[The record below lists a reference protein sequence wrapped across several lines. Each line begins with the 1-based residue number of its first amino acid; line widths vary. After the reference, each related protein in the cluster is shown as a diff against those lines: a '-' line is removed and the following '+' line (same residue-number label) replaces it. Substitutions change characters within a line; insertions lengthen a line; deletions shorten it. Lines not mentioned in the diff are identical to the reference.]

1 MIIATIIMSACP
13 VAATKKKTSV
23 RTKETATF
31 NVRRIKIVD
40 RILARCL
47 RMIVSLVVVNSIAR
61 IFRYVK
67 VIKHSEIIAI
77 EIANVLPTFAKKIYV
92 IRLASRMRKIT
103 TLTLS

>member
-1 MIIATIIMSACP
+1 MSACP
-13 VAATKKKTSV
+13 VVATKKKTSV

-31 NVRRIKIVD
+31 SVRRIKIVG

-47 RMIVSLVVVNSIAR
+47 KMIVSLVVVNSIAQ

-67 VIKHSEIIAI
+67 VIKHLEIIAI
-77 EIANVLPTFAKKIYV
+77 EIANVLPTFAKTIYV
-92 IRLASRMRKIT
+92 IKLANKTRKIT